1 MGNELRAVS
10 RVWFNVGSH
19 GSGDEWETVN
29 KDIPAPGTSC
39 KERRS
44 RALRFGPP
52 QGGTGDLRQ
61 RWGSGCP
68 FPEEN
73 THLQIDNEQIG
84 GCQLLP

>member
-19 GSGDEWETVN
+19 GSGDEWETGK

-44 RALRFGPP
+44 RALRSGPP
-52 QGGTGDLRQ
+52 KEEQEIVGRDGGAVALFLRKMHT
-61 RWGSGCP
+61 CK
-68 FPEEN
+68 
-73 THLQIDNEQIG
+73 QIMSR
-84 GCQLLP
+84 